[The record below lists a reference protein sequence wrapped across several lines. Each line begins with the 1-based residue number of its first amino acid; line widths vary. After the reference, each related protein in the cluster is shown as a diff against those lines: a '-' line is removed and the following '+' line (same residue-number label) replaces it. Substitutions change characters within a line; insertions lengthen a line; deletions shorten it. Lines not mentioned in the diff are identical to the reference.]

1 MHRLPALT
9 LLCSLFFSVS
19 AFAQNAPEQP
29 VDRENTVTAVIT
41 GPTDIAVGRTL
52 VLDGS
57 ASQSAGERTEYRWTI
72 EETGQAIGRTSEAIF
87 TPEKAGTLTFRLTVR
102 SIGLDGVIEVADTVH
117 TVIVFKRKIVLLAD
131 STVSTK
137 DIADVQA
144 KASENGVF
152 LRVVRSDSRL
162 SSLTGEDALSRSI
175 EEQSQL
181 IQGAETIVLW
191 TDGIVGLQA
200 LMRSLTN
207 DAAALPGIK
216 NQTLVLLTHHS
227 LSTIAR
233 STRGALS
240 ILQPQELILTREEAL
255 YPLLLADD
263 VSKFK
268 ETLVTNDIEER
279 SLTADSFA
287 TRPWNLLS
295 LLVNYL
301 LSNGVAAQTIILLLV
316 LPVIA
321 TIFTFLKQVIGI
333 TTFGLYT
340 PSVIT
345 LSFLVLGWWTALLF
359 LIFIL
364 TMGSL
369 TRMLMQQWRLLY
381 IPKVAITLTVVSF
394 TLLLL
399 IAMGTASGIPFTR
412 DTIFI
417 LLILSTL
424 SENFYSLKSEAGWS
438 SAIIGIGQTLFGAI
452 LCVLFIEWQGLGA
465 LLLAYPEL
473 LLVTIIVNILLGRWT
488 GLRLMEYFRFKELF
502 LHLQEEE

>member
-1 MHRLPALT
+1 MLPLVRTAFLSLLLLALPAY
-9 LLCSLFFSVS
+9 
-19 AFAQNAPEQP
+19 AQTPE
-29 VDRENTVTAVIT
+29 ESSVTAVIT

-57 ASQSAGERTEYRWTI
+57 SSQAAGERTEYRWSI
-72 EETGQAIGRTSEAIF
+72 EETGQQIGRAAEAIF
-87 TPEKAGTLTFRLTVR
+87 TPEKTGTLTFRLSIR
-102 SIGLDGVIEVADTVH
+102 SIGFDGAVETAETTHSVV
-117 TVIVFKRKIVLLAD
+117 VFKRKVVIVAD
-131 STVSTK
+131 GSVP
-137 DIADVQA
+137 A
-144 KASENGVF
+144 KALNDAKISAMENGVF
-152 LRVVRSDSRL
+152 VRTVQSDTRTT
-162 SSLTGEDALSRSI
+162 SLTAEDALARAI
-175 EEQSQL
+175 DEEHQL
-181 IQGAETIVLW
+181 LQGAESVVLW

-200 LMRSLTN
+200 LMRSVST
-207 DAAALPGIK
+207 DTDALPALK
-216 NQTLVLLTHHS
+216 NQSLILLTSHN
-227 LSTIAR
+227 LGTIGR

-240 ILQPQELILTREEAL
+240 ILQPKELILTREEAL
-255 YPLLLADD
+255 SPLLSADNITT
-263 VSKFK
+263 FK
-268 ETLVTNDIEER
+268 EALVTDDIEER
-279 SLTADSFA
+279 SLTAESF
-287 TRPWNLLS
+287 TFRPWNLLS
-295 LLVNYL
+295 VLVNYL
-301 LSNGVAAQTIILLLV
+301 LSSGVAAQTIILLLV

-369 TRMLMQQWRLLY
+369 TRMMMQGWRILY
-381 IPKVAITLTVVSF
+381 IPKVAITITVVSF

-399 IAMGTASGIPFTR
+399 IAMGTASGIPFAR

-424 SENFYSLKSEAGWS
+424 SENFYSLKAESGWS
-438 SAIIGIGQTLFGAI
+438 SAILGIGQTLFGAI
-452 LCVLFIEWQGLGA
+452 LCVLFIEWAGLGA

-473 LLVTIIVNILLGRWT
+473 LLLTIVINIVLGRYT
-488 GLRLMEYFRFKELF
+488 GLRLVEYFRFRELF